1 MTDETLMRQIIAE
14 TVDATV
20 SKLQAAGILRSGQ
33 CSAVEK
39 TETLLYQYKAL
50 QDTQTPYARRV
61 VGEINACLEEFKN
74 DPYIDSIRLFYFDGL
89 KNAAAAAAM
98 HYDER
103 TFRRNRRQLVEKF
116 AVRLASEEFIEE
128 LLR

>member
-14 TVDATV
+14 TADAVV
-20 SKLQAAGILRSGQ
+20 SKLQAAGILRSQ

-39 TETLLYQYKAL
+39 TEALLFQYKTL
-50 QDTQTPYARRV
+50 QDIQTPYARRV

-74 DPYIDSIRLFYFDGL
+74 DPYINSIRLFYFDGL

>member
-20 SKLQAAGILRSGQ
+20 SKLQAAGILRSQ
-33 CSAVEK
+33 CGAVEK
-39 TETLLYQYKAL
+39 TEALLFQYNAL
-50 QDTQTPYARRV
+50 QGIQTPYARRV

-74 DPYIDSIRLFYFDGL
+74 DPYINSIHLFYFDGL
-89 KNAAAAAAM
+89 KNAAAAAAA
-98 HYDER
+98 HCDER

>member
-1 MTDETLMRQIIAE
+1 MTDETLVRQIIAE

-20 SKLQAAGILRSGQ
+20 SKLQAAGILRSQ

-39 TETLLYQYKAL
+39 TEALLFQYKTL
-50 QDTQTPYARRV
+50 QGIQTPYARRV

-74 DPYIDSIRLFYFDGL
+74 DPYIESVRLFYFDGL

>member
-1 MTDETLMRQIIAE
+1 MTDEKLLRQIIAE
-14 TVDATV
+14 TVDTAIA
-20 SKLQAAGILRSGQ
+20 KLQTAGILRSQ

-39 TETLLYQYKAL
+39 TEALLFQYKAL
-50 QDTQTPYARRV
+50 QGVQTPYAQRV
-61 VGEINACLEEFKN
+61 VREIDDCLEEFKN
-74 DPYIDSIRLFYFDGL
+74 DPYIDSIRLFYFEGL
-89 KNAAAAAAM
+89 KNAAAATAM

-116 AVRLASEEFIEE
+116 AVRLASDEFIEE